1 MQTSTVIDQHADNL
15 KPSSRSWDCWR
26 VNVLRKVVLD
36 AITQFHAWRTCRNQT
51 DNIR

>member
-36 AITQFHAWRTCRNQT
+36 AITQFHAWRPCRNQT